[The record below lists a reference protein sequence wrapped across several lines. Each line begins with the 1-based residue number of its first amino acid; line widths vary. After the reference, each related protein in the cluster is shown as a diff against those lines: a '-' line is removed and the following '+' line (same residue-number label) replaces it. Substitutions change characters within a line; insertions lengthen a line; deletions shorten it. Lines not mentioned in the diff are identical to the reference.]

1 MIEVKITNN
10 THHPLP
16 QYATEGASGLDL
28 RAFIPEAAPIT
39 LHPLQRVLVHTGI
52 HIALPPGLEA
62 QIRPRSGLALKH
74 GITVLNAPSTID
86 SDYRGEIKALLINL
100 SDEAFT
106 IADGDRIAQMVIASY
121 QSITWQEVAMLSETT
136 RGTGGFGS
144 TGVS

>member
-1 MIEVKITNN
+1 MIQKQRINLIVPMAGKGTRM
-10 THHPLP
+10 LP
-16 QYATEGASGLDL
+16 
-28 RAFIPEAAPIT
+28 
-39 LHPLQRVLVHTGI
+39 HT
-52 HIALPPGLEA
+52 
-62 QIRPRSGLALKH
+62 
-74 GITVLNAPSTID
+74 
-86 SDYRGEIKALLINL
+86 RGEIKALLINL